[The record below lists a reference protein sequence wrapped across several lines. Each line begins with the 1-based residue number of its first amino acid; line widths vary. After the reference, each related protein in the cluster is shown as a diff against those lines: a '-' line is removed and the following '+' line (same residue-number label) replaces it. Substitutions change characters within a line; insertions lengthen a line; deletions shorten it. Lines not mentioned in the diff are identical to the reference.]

1 MFYIPVNFTG
11 IFCFYSITISN
22 NGKYIKGFIK
32 NILLGDGF
40 MLRSKDFLLMD
51 VLDIKGK
58 KIGYIKDLL
67 VDFNGGRVEGFVIS
81 TYKLFQ
87 GDLYVMTEDIIFF
100 NKSMIAHNCVKDKRF
115 ELKQLRSMDVLNKYG
130 DIIGMVEDIL
140 FDWNSFKI
148 KGVLVSTGFIRN
160 FVMGKKIILINRLI
174 LGEENLWCYGD
185 CNKLSLV
192 SMPHKL
198 MMEVGCDE
206 KEV

>member
-1 MFYIPVNFTG
+1 
-11 IFCFYSITISN
+11 
-22 NGKYIKGFIK
+22 
-32 NILLGDGF
+32 

-67 VDFNGGRVEGFVIS
+67 VDFNGGHVEGFVIS

-87 GDLYVMTEDIIFF
+87 GDLYVLAENIISF
-100 NKSMIAHNCVKDKRF
+100 NRSMIVGKCVKDKRF
-115 ELKQLRSMDVLNKYG
+115 ELKQLKGMDVLNRYG
-130 DIIGMVEDIL
+130 NIIGMVEDIL
-140 FDWNSFKI
+140 FDCNTFTI

-160 FVMGKKIILINRLI
+160 FILGKKIILTNRVI

-192 SMPHKL
+192 SIPHKL
-198 MMEVGCDE
+198 AMEVGCDE
-206 KEV
+206 KEG

>member
-1 MFYIPVNFTG
+1 
-11 IFCFYSITISN
+11 
-22 NGKYIKGFIK
+22 
-32 NILLGDGF
+32 
-40 MLRSKDFLLMD
+40 MLRSRDFLLMD
-51 VLDIKGK
+51 VLNIKGK

-67 VDFNGGRVEGFVIS
+67 VDFNGGQVEGFVIS

-87 GDLYVMTEDIIFF
+87 GELYVLTEDIISF
-100 NKSMIAHNCVKDKRF
+100 NNSMIISNCVKDKRF
-115 ELKQLRSMDVLNKYG
+115 ELKHLKSMDVLNRYG
-130 DIIGMVEDIL
+130 SIIGMVEDVL

-160 FVMGKKIILINRLI
+160 FIMGKKIILINNLI

-192 SMPHKL
+192 SIPHKL

-206 KEV
+206 KEG